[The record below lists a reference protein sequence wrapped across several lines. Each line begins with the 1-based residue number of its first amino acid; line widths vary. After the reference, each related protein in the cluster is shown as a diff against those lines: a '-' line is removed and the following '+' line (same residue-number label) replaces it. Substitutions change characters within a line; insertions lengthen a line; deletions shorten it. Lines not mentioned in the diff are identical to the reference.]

1 MTDVEFNIEQIEI
14 SERDFTN
21 EVNLKKDLNIDNFH
35 NKVKLENIL
44 KFLPRKILIIDKVY
58 TLALSVGQ
66 KYCTI
71 TYYSNVDEEY
81 GTKKLTDEERVL
93 DPQNLWK
100 FYKGN
105 LAYVIFHI
113 SKLLIQI
120 RAVEIG
126 EDDKLMGN
134 EKMFNAY
141 KSLKKYQIEE
151 ITDYEKRL
159 NKIKKG

>member
-151 ITDYEKRL
+151 ITDYEIRL